1 MVSKSMRNTRKH
13 NNNKNTSKNSGKSS
27 GRGKVTK
34 KTSKTRKSYIKGQT
48 RNQNHNQ
55 KHNHIHKSFQK
66 SIVKDLLEILNTI
79 KLYHWKTLSYA
90 THIAT
95 DDLHKNLST
104 HIDKYVEVMIGKMNV
119 NIHMSDY
126 SCIKMKNL
134 ENNNALER
142 FIRDFI
148 IKFEDL
154 HDFLPE
160 KGNTDLMNIR
170 DDIITDLQQFLYLLR
185 LK

>member
-1 MVSKSMRNTRKH
+1 MRNSGKTKSKKNANTKKSSKSKDRTRTRTRKH
-13 NNNKNTSKNSGKSS
+13 YNIKSKK
-27 GRGKVTK
+27 
-34 KTSKTRKSYIKGQT
+34 Q
-48 RNQNHNQ
+48 
-55 KHNHIHKSFQK
+55 FQK

-90 THIAT
+90 THVAT

-119 NIHMSDY
+119 NIYMSDY

-134 ENNNALER
+134 ENNNSLER
-142 FIRDFI
+142 FIRNFI

-160 KGNTDLMNIR
+160 KRNTDLMNIR
-170 DDIITDLQQFLYLLR
+170 DDIITDLHQFLYLLR
-185 LK
+185 LR